1 MFRDTFILKYKSCL
15 AFLFQP
21 VFLLLWVGLLT
32 YGVFIPFLNFYWD
45 DMAIHWIADV
55 YGSAGLMRYFSTN
68 RPVWGVFYQ
77 LNTAILG
84 ESPWVWQVFGLFW
97 RWVAAAGIYF
107 LGRQL
112 WQSRK
117 EPALWAGLLFMV
129 YPGFGQQYIA
139 MVYGHFFLV
148 MSAFIYSLGLSLSAV
163 RHPDRKLLF
172 TAAGLLLSA
181 VNLFSM
187 EYFFMLELLRPLL
200 IGWVVWLNESR
211 DGSRW
216 KKTIRNSLPYLLVF
230 IAAVIWR
237 GLIFNYQTQNYE
249 PEALNSLIAKPLATL
264 WQLMQQVA
272 VDFWTTMI
280 GALGKTFQIPNLL
293 TYGSRALLLVYG
305 FTALVLILLSLVVLL
320 NQRKSKDEQPFEGRT
335 WARSLGLS
343 MAAFLLAGIP
353 FWLTNLPINLDFP
366 YDRFTIPFMLAF
378 SLFWISVAFAM
389 PVHRTVRSMALI
401 LLVGLSAAAQLRTG
415 VSFQRDWEQQERLF
429 WQLTWRAPSIES
441 GTVIFAHELPL
452 KYFSDNSLTF
462 ALNWIYA
469 HGSGE
474 DNAAI
479 PYALYYPTLRVG
491 SQVESLVP
499 GNDFSHDLLV
509 GTFEGNT
516 SRSLAIF
523 YEPPACLRVLDPEI
537 ESDNWMVPLQV
548 RDTIHLSDLSLILP
562 EPQSTPPARIYKSEP
577 DHGWCYY
584 FEKADLARQLGN
596 WDEVVRIADTAFSL
610 GEYPNDPAE
619 RMPFIEG
626 YAHTGNWAA
635 AIEQTGL
642 AADVSPVVHPVLC
655 RLWDRIDRE
664 AAVNDEHTQAV
675 NDIYNRLNCL
685 QLP

>member
-1 MFRDTFILKYKSCL
+1 
-15 AFLFQP
+15 
-21 VFLLLWVGLLT
+21 
-32 YGVFIPFLNFYWD
+32 
-45 DMAIHWIADV
+45 
-55 YGSAGLMRYFSTN
+55 
-68 RPVWGVFYQ
+68 
-77 LNTAILG
+77 
-84 ESPWVWQVFGLFW
+84 
-97 RWVAAAGIYF
+97 
-107 LGRQL
+107 
-112 WQSRK
+112 
-117 EPALWAGLLFMV
+117 
-129 YPGFGQQYIA
+129 
-139 MVYGHFFLV
+139 
-148 MSAFIYSLGLSLSAV
+148 MSAFVYSLGLCLYAV
-163 RHPDRKLLF
+163 RHPNQKLIIHV
-172 TAAGLLLSA
+172 AGLLLSA

-200 IGWVVWLNESR
+200 IGWVVWSHESR

-216 KKTIRNSLPYLLVF
+216 KQTLSNSLPYMLIFL
-230 IAAVIWR
+230 AAGIWR

-249 PEALNSLIAKPLATL
+249 PEVLNSLITQPLATL
-264 WQLMQQVA
+264 WQLVQQVA
-272 VDFWTTMI
+272 IDFWTTMI
-280 GALGKTFQIPNLL
+280 EALGKIFQVPNLQ
-293 TYGSRALLLVYG
+293 TYGRRALLLVYG
-305 FTALVLILLSLVVLL
+305 FTALVLILLSFAYLI
-320 NQRKSKDEQPFEGRT
+320 NQRKPEDEKHFESRT
-335 WARSLGLS
+335 WTRSFGLS
-343 MAAFLLAGIP
+343 LAVFLLAGIP

-378 SLFWISVAFAM
+378 SLFWVSVAFAM
-389 PVHRTVRSMALI
+389 PVHRTIRSVVLI

-415 VSFQRDWEQQERLF
+415 VNFQRDWEQQARLF
-429 WQLTWRAPSIES
+429 WQLTWRAPTIEP

-469 HGSGE
+469 PEPGE
-474 DNAAI
+474 DQASI

-491 SQVESLVP
+491 SQVESLEP
-499 GNDFSHDLLV
+499 GNVFSHDLLV

-516 SRSLAIF
+516 SQSLAIF

-577 DHGWCYY
+577 NHGWCYY

-596 WDEVVRIADTAFSL
+596 WDEVVRLADTAFSL

-642 AADVSPVVHPVLC
+642 AADVSPVLHPVLC

-664 AAVNDEHTQAV
+664 APVDDGHKQAV
-675 NDIYNRLNCL
+675 EEITSRLNCSTI
-685 QLP
+685 P